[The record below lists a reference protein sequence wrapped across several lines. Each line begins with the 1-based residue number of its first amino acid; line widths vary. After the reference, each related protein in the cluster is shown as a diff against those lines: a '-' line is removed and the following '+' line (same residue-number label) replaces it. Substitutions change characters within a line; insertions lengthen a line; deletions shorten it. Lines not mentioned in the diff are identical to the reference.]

1 MKKLL
6 ALLLTLAALFS
17 LSACGASAP
26 TGTSS
31 EPPAA
36 SAQSAAAAD
45 EAQSAEPEADVPSAP
60 YEITYSNFTT
70 YSDSIGSVWGQAI
83 VEITNTGSENLYL
96 SAGSYDVKDE
106 SGSLVATESLVSV
119 YPDVLQ
125 PGEKGYL
132 YDETTFDDLSAEG
145 TYEMTPHLSVESASI
160 PCVRYEVFDTTL
172 KSDDYGEISL
182 IGQMTNTSDEDGS
195 MVYAV
200 VVLYDDA
207 NTPLGVLYTILDN
220 DLSAGDTRGFEAVS
234 WSLPPTASVDTI
246 ANYTVYAY
254 PMQMQF

>member
-6 ALLLTLAALFS
+6 ALILTLTALLS
-17 LSACGASAP
+17 LSACGEP
-26 TGTSS
+26 TPTDASS

-36 SAQSAAAAD
+36 SVQSAAVSN
-45 EAQSAEPEADVPSAP
+45 ETQSAEPEADAPSEL

-70 YSDSIGSVWGQAI
+70 YSDSIGTVWGQAI
-83 VEITNTGSENLYL
+83 IEITNTGSEDLYL
-96 SAGSYDVKDE
+96 STGSYDIKDE
-106 SGSLVATESLVSV
+106 SGSLVATESLVSA

-132 YDETTFDDLSAEG
+132 YDENIFDDLSVEG

-160 PCVRYEVFDTTL
+160 RCERYEVFDTTL
-172 KSDDYGEISL
+172 KSDDYGGISL
-182 IGQMTNTSDEDGS
+182 IGQVTNSSDEDGS

-207 NTPLGVLYTILDN
+207 NTPLGILYTILDN
-220 DLSAGDTRGFEAVS
+220 ELPAGDTRGFEAVS
-234 WSLPPTASVDTI
+234 LSLPPTVSVDTV